1 MIHSLPKWLQH
12 RQDSLKLEARN
23 CSQACGYAEAQALDP
38 THTAFKDYMQ
48 ELDWDWAERQIA
60 HTTSIVRIP

>member
-1 MIHSLPKWLQH
+1 MAAASPGQSETGSKELLPGQP
-12 RQDSLKLEARN
+12 
-23 CSQACGYAEAQALDP
+23 CGYAEAQALDP
-38 THTAFKDYMQ
+38 THTAFKDYMH